1 MAVLYLYEK
10 EKQEYLV
17 VVVCRDE
24 GDWVETGGRRE
35 HRVGTGGNHMFCT
48 FCGSQLP
55 GGALFCARCGNRV
68 PGMQQP
74 GGNGMQQQQP
84 RISEFYHGTSV
95 EAAMSIRA
103 TGFDVSRSGSNAGAM
118 LGPGLYVTTTLQ
130 KALTYATMG
139 HRPHGGAVL
148 KLRVDLGNCY
158 TVGQSDPNMKRW
170 QQMGYDSAWSADGVN
185 GKREEHCIKDPR
197 PPRVQ
202 ILDMIPVNTRKLS
215 EGGFVVANGHIV
227 QGGTTGQY
235 LNPVSG
241 SYQQQPQMQQ
251 QAAASPV
258 PPSGLWICKTVSRNY
273 GTGTE
278 QHHYTFHDD
287 GSITGEAY
295 NIEWNRKTP
304 HDPFWTVIRGRW
316 DRGGTFQ
323 YSEVGHP
330 SAASATGKFT
340 DAGMKEA
347 KVKGGS
353 KVDSYT
359 ATITFARDL
368 TAADRKAAQDA
379 ENHHKAVYNGRK
391 ECVIS

>member
-1 MAVLYLYEK
+1 
-10 EKQEYLV
+10 
-17 VVVCRDE
+17 
-24 GDWVETGGRRE
+24 
-35 HRVGTGGNHMFCT
+35 MFCT

-185 GKREEHCIKDPR
+185 GKMEEHCIKDPR

-202 ILDMIPVNTRKLS
+202 ILDVILANTRTAS
-215 EGGFVVANGHIV
+215 EGGFIIENERIV
-227 QGGTTGQY
+227 QRGTMGQPEG
-235 LNPVSG
+235 LKREPSSNLCVICLDEK
-241 SYQQQPQMQQ
+241 
-251 QAAASPV
+251 ATHAIV
-258 PPSGLWICKTVSRNY
+258 PCGHQCLCPDCAGFVDKCPMCRVAKQS
-273 GTGTE
+273 
-278 QHHYTFHDD
+278 
-287 GSITGEAY
+287 
-295 NIEWNRKTP
+295 
-304 HDPFWTVIRGRW
+304 VIRIFR
-316 DRGGTFQ
+316 
-323 YSEVGHP
+323 
-330 SAASATGKFT
+330 
-340 DAGMKEA
+340 
-347 KVKGGS
+347 
-353 KVDSYT
+353 
-359 ATITFARDL
+359 
-368 TAADRKAAQDA
+368 
-379 ENHHKAVYNGRK
+379 
-391 ECVIS
+391 